1 MASRHHSL
9 QMSEVAD
16 VIDIL
21 IGFQEHNKVRLA
33 IELTVVMKDAAPSL
47 QLVATAWPP
56 QVTGV
61 VLALPASVVCD
72 TRTMNLRN
80 LKDAVTHAL
89 YALDFRLALDE
100 YGGTKTAVQTAPP
113 TPE

>member
-9 QMSEVAD
+9 QMTEVAD

-21 IGFQEHNKVRLA
+21 IGFQAHNTVRLA
-33 IELTVVMKDAAPSL
+33 VELTVATLGNVPSL
-47 QLVATAWPP
+47 QLVVTAYRP
-56 QVTGV
+56 VGIGV
-61 VLALPASVVCD
+61 EPAPLACVECD

-100 YGGTKTAVQTAPP
+100 FGGTKTAVQTAPP